1 MLPPTHTSP
10 THTPTHHPPTHHP
23 PMHHPPMHHPP
34 APHALSTPLSPAAD
48 YPCECKPGGG
58 ALQQSGALQQRPA
71 PHRQQTMLQWCMG
84 SCLKHTLHTHSSI
97 YLSPQ
102 AFAVSDW
109 SDVCLAH
116 LFTYQQFTDGRL
128 GLAYIASTS
137 TAGGICS
144 TTRKW
149 RGKREGGRGK
159 GRSGRGRGMG
169 VGGKEGGRGE
179 GGELVGGR
187 GREGEE

>member
-1 MLPPTHTSP
+1 
-10 THTPTHHPPTHHP
+10 
-23 PMHHPPMHHPP
+23 
-34 APHALSTPLSPAAD
+34 
-48 YPCECKPGGG
+48 
-58 ALQQSGALQQRPA
+58 
-71 PHRQQTMLQWCMG
+71 MLQWCMG

-144 TTRKW
+144 TTRRW
-149 RGKREGGRGK
+149 RRKREGGEEW
-159 GRSGRGRGMG
+159 GR
-169 VGGKEGGRGE
+169 EGE
-179 GGELVGGR
+179 GSWWGGEG
-187 GREGEE
+187 GREGEEWRREGEKGGMGRGVGGEQGGREGRGGGG